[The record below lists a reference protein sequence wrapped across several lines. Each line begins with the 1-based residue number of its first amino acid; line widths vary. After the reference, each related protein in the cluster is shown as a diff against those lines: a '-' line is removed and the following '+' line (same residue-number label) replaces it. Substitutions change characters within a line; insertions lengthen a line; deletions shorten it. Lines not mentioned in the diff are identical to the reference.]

1 VVPCFNEKDVIPLT
15 YYRLLEVL
23 GKGDFRLQVV
33 FVDDGSHDGTSEMV
47 ANISRRD
54 SQVKTILLSRN
65 FRH

>member
-1 VVPCFNEKDVIPLT
+1 
-15 YYRLLEVL
+15 L